1 MKTKAT
7 IWSIASIVGGLTL
20 AITFTH
26 QYILADSPGKLS
38 PSQSVSQSSTIP
50 SSVSLNIRQDMAKR
64 LNLKLGDVRVVKI
77 ENNIFDSCLNLPAA
91 NEKCQE
97 IALRGWA
104 VSVIGGKHRWL
115 YHAVPPK
122 ILRNNF
128 RVNGLESLPKDVRQK
143 VISNATLLSEPPVGK
158 IRITSVEAKEW
169 KNNCLDLPKIYERC
183 NSTKTPG
190 WLITLKSD
198 KPNSKEPPKWVY
210 RSDLNGNRFELD
222 IVASVGNIPEKTIA
236 DILADAAK
244 RSQISRSL
252 WKVERVQAVKWGNSG
267 DDSPSM
273 PIQGA
278 MPNIENIF
286 GWKVEVS
293 SPKQQWVYFA
303 LQNGFQFDAP
313 KSVPPY
319 LVNEAI
325 KMAVAQSGKP
335 ADSFKFHWAEQITW
349 NDTCLGVTINKPA
362 CEKISVPGWT
372 INLMGQG
379 ENSFILS
386 TFHSRLDR
394 DVRFNGSN
402 PWFPPPVANPR

>member
-7 IWSIASIVGGLTL
+7 ICSIVGGLTL

-26 QYILADSPGKLS
+26 QYILASAPGNF
-38 PSQSVSQSSTIP
+38 SQTPSVSQSSTIP
-50 SSVSLNIRQDMAKR
+50 SNVSLNIRQDMAKR
-64 LNLKLGDVRVVKI
+64 LNLKLGDVRIVKI
-77 ENNIFDSCLNLPAA
+77 ETKTFDSCLNLPVA

-97 IALRGWA
+97 IAFRGWA
-104 VSVIGGKHRWL
+104 VRVIGGKQRWL
-115 YHAVPPK
+115 YHAVSPK
-122 ILRNNF
+122 NLRNNF

-143 VISNATLLSEPPVGK
+143 VISNATLLSEPAVGK
-158 IRITSVEAKEW
+158 IRITSVEPKEW

-198 KPNSKEPPKWVY
+198 KPSSKEPRQWVY

-222 IVASVGNIPEKTIA
+222 LVASVGNIPEKTIA

-252 WKVERVQAVKWGNSG
+252 WKVERVQAVKWGRSG
-267 DDSPSM
+267 GDGPSM

-278 MPNIENIF
+278 MPNIENTF
-286 GWKVEVS
+286 GWKVEIS
-293 SPKQQWVYFA
+293 SPGQQWVYFA

-313 KSVPPY
+313 KSIPRS

-325 KMAVAQSGKP
+325 KTAVAQSGKP
-335 ADSFKFHWAEQITW
+335 ADSFNFHWAEQITW

-362 CEKISVPGWT
+362 CEKIPVPGWS
-372 INLMGQG
+372 IHIMGQG